1 MGPYSRT
8 LMSDSK
14 LLILQVTGKGSGS
27 ACWVDND
34 SKDSYV
40 GLHCFVMKERM
51 VASPAI
57 QVVNLVKTY
66 EKRGV
71 PPVHAVQGISF
82 DVRRGEIFGLLG
94 PNGAGKTT
102 TLKILTTLLTPTS
115 GTAKILGYDV
125 TTQPLEVRR
134 NICVVVQENA
144 IELYLSVRNNFRTFG
159 RFHGLT
165 DKEIESRMGR
175 LVELFGLSE
184 HLRVKGMDLSGG
196 LKRRVQVA
204 KMFLVD
210 KPVVFLDEATTG
222 MDTFNKRA
230 TIAAIREEAQRGR
243 TVVLTTHV
251 LEEAEDLCDSLA
263 IVHHGRMIAGGSTDR
278 VKAMGLRL
286 LYVWLDFEKPAK
298 AFIRGLRK
306 YNPKKMESKNTS
318 IELTL
323 QDEKAALKIVTEAQR
338 TGKLRNFEITNAT
351 LEDVFVEL
359 IDKKGESS

>member
-1 MGPYSRT
+1 VT
-8 LMSDSK
+8 DS
-14 LLILQVTGKGSGS
+14 
-27 ACWVDND
+27 
-34 SKDSYV
+34 
-40 GLHCFVMKERM
+40 
-51 VASPAI
+51 AI
-57 QVVNLVKTY
+57 EVVNLVKTY

-71 PPVHAVQGISF
+71 SPVRAVKGISF

-115 GTAKILGYDV
+115 GTARILGYDV
-125 TTQPLEVRR
+125 VSHPVEVRR
-134 NICVVVQENA
+134 CICVVVQENA

-159 RFHGLT
+159 RFHGLN

-175 LVELFGLSE
+175 IVELFGLSE
-184 HLRVKGMDLSGG
+184 HLRVKGVDLSGG

-230 TIAAIREEAQRGR
+230 TIAAIREEASRGR

-263 IVHHGRMIAGGSTDR
+263 IINHGRMIASGSKDH

-286 LYVWLDFEKPAK
+286 LYVWLDFEMLGKSYL
-298 AFIRGLRK
+298 RGLRK
-306 YNPKKMESKNTS
+306 YKPLKMDVKATS
-318 IELTL
+318 VELTL
-323 QDEKAALKIVTEAQR
+323 QDERDALKIVTEARR
-338 TGKLRNFEITNAT
+338 TGRLRNFEIMNAT
-351 LEDVFVEL
+351 LEDIFVEL
-359 IDKKGESS
+359 IDKKQEEA